1 MFSDKSD
8 FTKQPETSKLNRLKQ
23 KLSPTMPKLSFPGLL
38 GWFFWGV
45 SVKKV
50 LLLGEFTFIV
60 LYNFK
65 LSGTSV

>member
-1 MFSDKSD
+1 
-8 FTKQPETSKLNRLKQ
+8 
-23 KLSPTMPKLSFPGLL
+23 MPKLSFPGLL

>member
-1 MFSDKSD
+1 
-8 FTKQPETSKLNRLKQ
+8 
-23 KLSPTMPKLSFPGLL
+23 MPKLSFPGLL
-38 GWFFWGV
+38 GWFFWEV

-60 LYNFK
+60 LYDFK